1 MKTDGGS
8 RVSRHEAEHASGEG
22 VASGESDIALP
33 IMPLVAARAADREL
47 GNMSS
52 ELLGVVT
59 DAGVSWRSSF
69 SAVGLVAAALALGW
83 LIMWRV
89 ILRKIPIVRV
99 MCDLPELSPKSDKSD

>member
-1 MKTDGGS
+1 MKIDGGS
-8 RVSRHEAEHASGEG
+8 RVSRHEAEHVSGDG
-22 VASGESDIALP
+22 VASGATD
-33 IMPLVAARAADREL
+33 MPFSAIDRARLASSREERSSAQ
-47 GNMSS
+47 NM
-52 ELLGVVT
+52 GVVT

-89 ILRKIPIVRV
+89 ILRKIPILRV